1 MSRVWAIAWKNIYLT
16 YRDRNLLLVMLATP
30 LALSLIIGLAFGGGS
45 GGTITFENIPVAFVN
60 LDAGTTQ
67 NNTRINYGTTIQS
80 ILAPSGETSD
90 TNEIVCALTNP
101 NSTTSNSN
109 TSLDTLLDVTL
120 VADAETARQGVAD
133 GKYTASIVIP
143 ADFSQTL
150 ASIGS
155 DAPTSP
161 STVEVFGNSG
171 SPIQA
176 TVVKSITESLM
187 TQMVTGNIAVT
198 STINTLVERAQSNLV
213 FGAYFATL
221 SASNTWQ
228 PNFDCAFTPDS
239 NTVTI
244 QREAI
249 TLVQEQSDF
258 VQILL
263 TVGTAQAVFFA
274 LFTGQFGFL
283 SIYDDRKNGTLPRL
297 MVAPVTQRE
306 ILGGYLVGVFVSV
319 LVQLV
324 TLMLCL
330 TLVASV
336 LEGKA
341 QFIWGSNLLHL
352 GLIVISITTAVCGVG
367 LIVVAVA
374 RTPQQAQ
381 TIGSILNTFMAALGG
396 TFGFSLPQEVSLFS
410 PIWWSR
416 DALYRLSTNNVD
428 VGLHVLV
435 LLGMGGLLFAVGLW
449 IFNKREVMV
458 S

>member
-30 LALSLIIGLAFGGGS
+30 LALSVIIGLAFGGGS
-45 GGTITFENIPVAFVN
+45 GGTITFENIPVALVN

-67 NNTRINYGTTIQS
+67 NNTTINYGTTIQN
-80 ILAPSGETSD
+80 ILAPSGNSSGDNSIICTLTNDDTSAD
-90 TNEIVCALTNP
+90 TN
-101 NSTTSNSN
+101 N
-109 TSLDTLLDVTL
+109 TSLDTLLEVTVL
-120 VADAETARQGVAD
+120 SDSETARQGVMD
-133 GKYTASIVIP
+133 GRYTASIVIP

-150 ASIGS
+150 ASIGGET
-155 DAPTSP
+155 PTSP
-161 STVEVFGNSG
+161 SRVEVFGNSG

-176 TVVKSITESLM
+176 TVVKSITESLI

-198 STINTLVERAQSNLV
+198 STINTLIERAQSDLV
-213 FGAYFATL
+213 FGTYFATL

-244 QREAI
+244 QREAV
-249 TLVQEQSDF
+249 TLVQEQSNF

-297 MVAPVTQRE
+297 IVAPVTRRE

-319 LVQLV
+319 LVQLIA
-324 TLMLCL
+324 LMLCL

-341 QFIWGSNLLHL
+341 QFIWGSQLPHL
-352 GLIVISITTAVCGVG
+352 ALIVISMATAVCGLG

-396 TFGFSLPQEVSLFS
+396 TFGFSLPPEVSYFS
-410 PIWWSR
+410 PIWWSK

-435 LLGMGGLLFAVGLW
+435 LLGMGGLLFVVGLW
-449 IFNKREVMV
+449 VFNKREVM
-458 S
+458 